1 MVRRQIV
8 EARTKSGRQ
17 QRRQQLGSLKSLVI
31 RPATVARYQKAFK
44 SFNAYLHAQ
53 GSAISH
59 TLAGLDLQLQ
69 EFLEFLW
76 EEGESLSLAG
86 DSLSAIQHFQPS
98 SKRNINGAWKLL
110 KAWQLHELPARA
122 PPFTWETLRVLL
134 GWCHGVSPR
143 LALGLYLG
151 FKGLLRTGELLN
163 VQAKDLILSAK
174 GDTAIL
180 YLGLTK
186 TAAHNPAT
194 GHITIQ
200 DRTLI
205 HLLKLWKSICSPD
218 QFLID
223 YSSAKF
229 RTIFAKALKDTQ
241 LEHLNFKPYS
251 LRRGGAT
258 ALWLETRNYSL
269 VAYHGRWSAERTLK
283 IYIQDSISL
292 LTDIGFQPNPLQ
304 IRLSRQWDAVSRVE
318 PPSQSRRKRGRGR
331 GV

>member
-17 QRRQQLGSLKSLVI
+17 QRRQQLGSLRSLVI
-31 RPATVARYQKAFK
+31 RPATIVRYQKAFK
-44 SFNAYLHAQ
+44 VFTQYLSSQRSIIARNL
-53 GSAISH
+53 
-59 TLAGLDLQLQ
+59 TGLDLQLQ

-86 DSLSAIQHFQPS
+86 DTLSAVQHFQPS
-98 SKRNINGAWKLL
+98 AKRNINGAWKLL

-122 PPFTWETLRVLL
+122 PPFTWETLKILL

-143 LALGLYLG
+143 VAIGLYLG
-151 FKGLLRTGELLN
+151 FKGLLRTGELLG
-163 VQAKDLILSAK
+163 VQAKDLILSAT

-180 YLGLTK
+180 HLGLTK
-186 TAAHNPAT
+186 TAAHNMAT
-194 GHITIQ
+194 GHITIH

-205 HLLKLWKSICSPD
+205 HLLKLWKSTCPPH

-223 YSSAKF
+223 VSSGKF
-229 RTIFAKALKDTQ
+229 RAMFAKALQDTQ
-241 LEHLNFKPYS
+241 LDRFNYKPYS

-258 ALWLETRNYSL
+258 SLWLETRNYSQ

-283 IYIQDSISL
+283 VYIQDSIAL
-292 LTDIGFQPNPLQ
+292 LTDMAFQPNPFQL
-304 IRLSRQWDAVSRVE
+304 RLAKQWDAVSRVE
-318 PPSQSRRKRGRGR
+318 PPSTTRRKRGRGR
-331 GV
+331 GG